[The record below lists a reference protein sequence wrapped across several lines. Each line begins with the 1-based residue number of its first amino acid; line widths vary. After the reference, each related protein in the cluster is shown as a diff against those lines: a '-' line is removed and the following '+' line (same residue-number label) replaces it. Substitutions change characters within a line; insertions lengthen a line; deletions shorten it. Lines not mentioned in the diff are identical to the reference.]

1 MDAKQTEL
9 FEKLYADHHAMVLQ
23 MCLGYLKGDRIQADD
38 VVQEVFIKIWQNLD
52 KFRGASSYKTWI
64 YRITVNSCL
73 GFINKSKKEKKRN
86 LNELSENLEAQESTI
101 LETDEAQTLYTA
113 IGKLAETD
121 RLIIMMVLEG
131 QEYDTIG
138 EVMGINP
145 SNVRVK
151 IHRIKKRL
159 KKLLTPTNHG

>member
-1 MDAKQTEL
+1 
-9 FEKLYADHHAMVLQ
+9 
-23 MCLGYLKGDRIQADD
+23 LGYLKGDRIQADD

-73 GFINKSKKEKKRN
+73 SFINTSKKEKKQN
-86 LNELSENLEAQESTI
+86 LNGLSENLEAQESTVS
-101 LETDEAQTLYTA
+101 ETDEAQTLYTA

-131 QEYDTIG
+131 QDYDTIG

-159 KKLLTPTNHG
+159 KKLLTTTNHG